1 MRPPG
6 GETKLPL
13 DYRILIAS
21 LDLPGVK
28 RHIAR
33 KGASFRIMD
42 GLSKSPEEAATHGS
56 DAAPISRIIQEVV
69 TRFPGERISL
79 ADMAEVF
86 GDRAF
91 GLLILLLCL
100 PSLIPGMA
108 SVFGTPMLVLGV
120 QMGMGRRTP
129 KLPGF
134 IARQTIKRSDLLKL
148 GGADSKWLKR
158 IEVYV
163 KPRPGFFTGPT
174 GDKLVGWLTVYTAL
188 MLILPGPGTNGPP
201 AFGNIIMALGV
212 VENDNR
218 VIGLGALATLLG
230 CIFATGVIGALLWVA
245 FTAMGYVL

>member
-1 MRPPG
+1 
-6 GETKLPL
+6 
-13 DYRILIAS
+13 
-21 LDLPGVK
+21 
-28 RHIAR
+28 
-33 KGASFRIMD
+33 
-42 GLSKSPEEAATHGS
+42 
-56 DAAPISRIIQEVV
+56 
-69 TRFPGERISL
+69 
-79 ADMAEVF
+79 
-86 GDRAF
+86 
-91 GLLILLLCL
+91 
-100 PSLIPGMA
+100 
-108 SVFGTPMLVLGV
+108 LGV

-148 GGADSKWLKR
+148 GGSDSKWLKR

-174 GDKLVGWLTVYTAL
+174 GDKLVGWLTVYCAL

-230 CIFATGVIGALLWVA
+230 CIFATVVIVALPWVA